1 MKQASF
7 VLPPLPQATPPTK
20 IVPSRNENENKNKN
34 ESEERKKP
42 IKIAENIYR
51 L

>member
-7 VLPPLPQATPPTK
+7 ILPPLPQATPTK
-20 IVPSRNENENKNKN
+20 IVPPKNEIENKNKN
-34 ESEERKKP
+34 ESEERRKP
-42 IKIAENIYR
+42 VKIAENIYR